1 MSDSIIEQLQ
11 KTAEKAMKS
20 YTVAEGMQH
29 LAKAFSLFS
38 QEAARLKGSYESLQK
53 DFDAVNKQL
62 EGVSLYLTTL
72 LKNISQ
78 GVLFINQSKVI
89 TIYNTSAQ
97 NILQIEEEKLLF
109 KSYEYFF
116 PDDYFGFS
124 IQNSLTYGLSQKTSY
139 ITLTNH
145 KKEKLEIEIST
156 NYVHEGP
163 KEHQGIVLM
172 LQDITEKQ
180 QLQLIAS
187 RNERLKE
194 LGEITASV
202 AHEIKNPIGGI
213 RGYAMLLYRDLEKH
227 PEMQEMAEQIIE
239 GTKSLEK
246 LVTTI
251 LQFSRPV
258 QICLKSVDLIRLIR
272 KLCKHIKVD
281 PSCPNHIRVQ
291 THIFH
296 ESLIAPIDPD
306 ALYAALLNLVMN
318 GYQSMPNGGIITIS
332 VLKRDVSCVITISDT
347 GCGIAEKDGDKIFS
361 PFFTTKSKGNG
372 LGLSETQKI
381 IQAHGGRIDFHSR
394 PLKGTTFNITLPLKR

>member
-1 MSDSIIEQLQ
+1 MSDSILEQLQ
-11 KTAEKAMKS
+11 KTAEKAIKS
-20 YTVAEGMQH
+20 ETIAEGMQH

-38 QEAARLKGSYESLQK
+38 QEAARLKLSYERLQK
-53 DFDAVNKQL
+53 DSYAVNKRL
-62 EGVSLYLTTL
+62 EKVSLYLGTL

-78 GVLFINQSKVI
+78 GILFINRDKVI
-89 TIYNTSAQ
+89 TIYNVSAQ
-97 NILQIEEEKLLF
+97 KILKIEEEKLLF
-109 KSYEYFF
+109 KSYEYSFT
-116 PDDYFGFS
+116 DDHFGFS
-124 IQNSLTYGLSQKTSY
+124 IQNSLMYGLSRKTSY
-139 ITLTNH
+139 MTLINH
-145 KKEKLEIEIST
+145 KKEKVEVEISA
-156 NYVHEGP
+156 NYVHDADP
-163 KEHQGIVLM
+163 EHQGLVLM

-213 RGYAMLLYRDLEKH
+213 RGYATLLYRDLEKY

-239 GTKSLEK
+239 GTKSLER

-258 QICLKSVDLIRLIR
+258 QICLKSVDLVELIR

-281 PSCPNHIRVQ
+281 PACPDHVQVQ
-291 THIFH
+291 THLFQ
-296 ESLIAPIDPD
+296 ESLIAPVDAD

-318 GYQSMPNGGIITIS
+318 GYQSMPNGGVITIS
-332 VLKRDVSCVITISDT
+332 MIKRDLFCVITISDT
-347 GCGIAEKDGDKIFS
+347 GSGIAEKDRDKIFS

-394 PLKGTTFNITLPLKR
+394 PLQGTTFNITLPLKR